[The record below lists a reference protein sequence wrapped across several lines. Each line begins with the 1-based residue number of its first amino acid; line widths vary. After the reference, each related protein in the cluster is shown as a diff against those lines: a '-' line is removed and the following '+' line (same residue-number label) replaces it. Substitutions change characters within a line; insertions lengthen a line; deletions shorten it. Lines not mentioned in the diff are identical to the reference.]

1 MEVLSPE
8 EAARHR
14 AVLQGQE
21 ADFGKDGLPRPI
33 GQYHRVNA
41 HLVSEMACATALDSR
56 ILDAVESLLGP
67 DLMLWSCEYFIKEA
81 QTDKI
86 VSWHQDLTYWGMGDR
101 SRGDRLAGAVACQRG
116 VRLHAVCSR
125 FAQAVDCRAHR
136 HLRR

>member
-1 MEVLSPE
+1 MAALDQQQVDAYRRDGYLCPVEVLSPE

-56 ILDAVESLLGP
+56 TPTLSP
-67 DLMLWSCEYFIKEA
+67 MTTC
-81 QTDKI
+81 
-86 VSWHQDLTYWGMGDR
+86 
-101 SRGDRLAGAVACQRG
+101 
-116 VRLHAVCSR
+116 
-125 FAQAVDCRAHR
+125 CRAV
-136 HLRR
+136 RRSPSRLTRAMPM

>member
-41 HLVSEMACATALDSR
+41 HLVRGCGRALNRVNLVPPVGSFTPAGLALYEEVLKVQSAT
-56 ILDAVESLLGP
+56 
-67 DLMLWSCEYFIKEA
+67 
-81 QTDKI
+81 
-86 VSWHQDLTYWGMGDR
+86 
-101 SRGDRLAGAVACQRG
+101 LADGAERQVGLYETA
-116 VRLHAVCSR
+116 
-125 FAQAVDCRAHR
+125 
-136 HLRR
+136 